1 MPLDGS
7 AVRRGVMK
15 SLGDSA
21 VRRGMVNRIKES
33 ARCHF
38 QPTFSSFLTW
48 SLPVQVQE
56 LLYLVRELP
65 DQVLQLLELR
75 KLAGRSQGASGLCPA
90 ARGRAVGNAG
100 NGAGTPRPDPETS
113 GIGPGA
119 PADAGRR
126 PGAPGPGLTLI
137 RNRLG
142 SKSFCCCFLPCRACR
157 RGHHCCRCHHC
168 RRCQSG

>member
-33 ARCHF
+33 ARCSF

-65 DQVLQLLELR
+65 DQVLQLPELR
-75 KLAGRSQGASGLCPA
+75 KLAGRSPGAPGPCPA
-90 ARGRAVGNAG
+90 ARGRALGNAG
-100 NGAGTPRPDPETS
+100 TGPGTPRPGPETS

-142 SKSFCCCFLPCRACR
+142 SMSFCCCFLPCRACR